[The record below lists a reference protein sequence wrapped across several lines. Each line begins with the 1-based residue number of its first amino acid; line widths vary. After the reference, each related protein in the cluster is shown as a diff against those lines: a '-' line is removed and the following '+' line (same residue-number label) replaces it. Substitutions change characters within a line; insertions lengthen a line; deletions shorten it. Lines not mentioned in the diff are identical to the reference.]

1 MKTTRNT
8 HGLARLLAALL
19 LAFCSATPLFAQAFD
34 GSDDSKIYLGYTNV
48 GGRHGVEIGYEE
60 GINDFLSYGAKF
72 TTLRYKDDEGEK
84 ESRFYDFSDIGIYLN
99 YHFMEVLKLP
109 DNFDIYVGPILSTK
123 TMSLQ
128 TGVRYNFGE
137 VFGVYGSAQYNFF
150 ETITI
155 GSNLGVYPEKFAF
168 SAGFTISI

>member
-1 MKTTRNT
+1 MARSSPRYAIRTTKARKT
-8 HGLARLLAALL
+8 
-19 LAFCSATPLFAQAFD
+19 
-34 GSDDSKIYLGYTNV
+34 
-48 GGRHGVEIGYEE
+48 
-60 GINDFLSYGAKF
+60 
-72 TTLRYKDDEGEK
+72 
-84 ESRFYDFSDIGIYLN
+84 RFYDFSDLGIYLN

-128 TGVRYNFGE
+128 TGVRFNFGE

-168 SAGFTISI
+168 SAGITISI